1 MVKVIIAV
9 AALIVIRIVV
19 ALTTHYLGRYVRDS
33 QTRYR
38 TRKIVT
44 LGDDLNR
51 VQGPAGRP
59 VQRRF
64 LFT

>member
-38 TRKIVT
+38 TRKISPSGMT
-44 LGDDLNR
+44 
-51 VQGPAGRP
+51 
-59 VQRRF
+59 
-64 LFT
+64 